1 MTVGAGIRVEMVV
14 PAIPGRFVVV
24 IPGCFVLV
32 MPGRFV
38 LVIPGL
44 DPGIAPTDGA
54 RGDPRIKS
62 GDDEAFRADEASRA
76 DGAFRAHKESGDDEE
91 SGDNGERVVGPAEGC
106 SGCSPFLMLARHA
119 PTMTSTKE
127 SR

>member
-1 MTVGAGIRVEMVV
+1 MEAGLLVPVV
-14 PAIPGRFVVV
+14 PGRFVLVIAGFRILV
-24 IPGCFVLV
+24 IPECFL
-32 MPGRFV
+32 

-44 DPGIAPTDGA
+44 DPGIAPTDGV

-62 GDDEAFRADEASRA
+62 GDDGESRA
-76 DGAFRAHKESGDDEE
+76 DGESRDDGESGADGESGDDEDDE
-91 SGDNGERVVGPAEGC
+91 AQVVGPAEGC